1 MDRILIRGGN
11 RLSGRLPISGAKNAA
26 LTLMPCALLTDEPLV
41 LRNLPRLADVD
52 GFGHLLNQLGASTRV
67 EGARPGEFGR
77 VMTIRAG
84 ALTSTEAPYDIVRKM
99 RASILVLG
107 PILARAGEARVSLPG
122 GCAIGNRPIDLHLK
136 ALEALGADLE
146 MAAGYVRASAPASN
160 GWRRLAGGRFA
171 FPVVSVGATE
181 NALMAAVTAR
191 GPSRLDNA
199 AREPEIVDLCRCL
212 VAMGASIE
220 GIGTE
225 TLEIEGRDRLHGATY
240 AVMPDRIEA
249 GSYACAAAITGGSLD
264 LAGADAADMEA
275 TLGALREAG
284 VRVEAYAG
292 GVKVSADGPL
302 RPLTLSTAPFPGF
315 ATDMQA
321 QFMAML
327 ALADGASVLTETI
340 FENRYMHVPELAR
353 MGADIHVSG
362 RTAVV
367 RGVAGLTGAPVMAT
381 DLRASMSLILAG
393 LAAQGETQVSRVY
406 HLDRGYERL
415 EEKLSAV
422 GADIERVGDG

>member
-11 RLSGRLPISGAKNAA
+11 RLNGRIPISGAKNSA
-26 LTLMPCALLTDEPLV
+26 LTLLPCALLTDEPLT

-52 GFGHLLNQLGASTRV
+52 SFGHLLNQLGCSTMI
-67 EGARPGEFGR
+67 EGARPEDFGR
-77 VMTIRAG
+77 VMTLRAG
-84 ALTSTEAPYDIVRKM
+84 KVTATMAPYDIVRKM

-107 PILARAGEARVSLPG
+107 PLLARAGEATVSLPG

-136 ALEALGADLE
+136 ALEAFGAE
-146 MAAGYVRASAPASN
+146 IETTAGYVTARAKD
-160 GWRRLAGGRFA
+160 GRLPGGTIV

-181 NALMAAVTAR
+181 NALMAAVRAKGTCV
-191 GPSRLDNA
+191 LENA
-199 AREPEIVDLCRCL
+199 AREPEIVDLCNLL
-212 VAMGASIE
+212 VAMGARID

-225 TLEIEGRDRLHGATY
+225 KLVVEGVDRLHGATY

-249 GSYACAAAITGGSLD
+249 GSYACAVGLAGGSVELV
-264 LAGADAADMEA
+264 GANPDDMHA
-275 TLGALREAG
+275 TIAALREAG
-284 VRVEAYAG
+284 VE
-292 GVKVSADGPL
+292 VSENRNGLTVSSDGKL
-302 RPLTLSTAPFPGF
+302 KPLTLSTAPFPGF

-327 ALADGASVLTETI
+327 LRADGASVLTETI

-353 MGADIHVSG
+353 MGADIQVKG

-367 RGVAGLTGAPVMAT
+367 RGVNRLVGAPVMAT
-381 DLRASMSLILAG
+381 DLRASMSLIIAG
-393 LAAQGETQVSRVY
+393 LVAEGETQVSRIY

-422 GADIERVGDG
+422 GADIERNSDG